1 MKKVVVL
8 LLLMVSTTVLAEW
21 NKVGQSANGVFY
33 VDIQSI
39 KKKGKKAKIWILSD
53 YKSVHEYNGKR
64 HLSSVERDEFDCSED
79 KFRVTDLSLYS
90 ENMKGGFIVSSEYNL
105 KESSIS
111 VEPLTINDDILKIAC
126 GKK

>member
-79 KFRVTDLSLYS
+79 KFRVTDLYLYS
-90 ENMKGGFIVSSEYNL
+90 DR
-105 KESSIS
+105 
-111 VEPLTINDDILKIAC
+111 PLLSLQSTQLPTFLTNHQIFHAFLH
-126 GKK
+126 